1 MLKLLVKSG
10 PLAAQVFELRYGT
23 NRLGRGPANDFQI
36 GDPSV
41 STSHCEILV
50 EGSSI
55 LVRDLGSTNG
65 TFIDRAPIR
74 EARLRPGQTLHIG
87 SVELELDSP
96 RIVIPEI
103 AKSSQGLPQPSLLAD
118 GTPCCRNHA
127 EVRATLECSKCGQ
140 YFCEAC
146 VRELKRAGGVTLKF
160 CLECSGRCE
169 PIGARKSS
177 GAGSKSFAA
186 HVGGAFQYP
195 FKRDGLI
202 VLVAGT
208 VFFFVLNFAA
218 RFSFILAAFAGGY
231 LFAYLQKIIQSSAHG
246 DETLPGWPEFANLW
260 EDIGQ
265 PLFQWLA
272 ALAVS
277 FGPVILCL
285 YLLRSS
291 TAEMK
296 LLVLPLIFL
305 GLFYFPMA
313 VLGVA
318 MHDSV
323 TALNPVFVLHSIF
336 KISGPYIVACLVL
349 GGVIGVD
356 LAAESMIDFV
366 AVPIIPSVL
375 IGFVS
380 LYFLIVEARILGLL
394 YFVYRDRLQWF

>member
-1 MLKLLVKSG
+1 MLKLLIKSG
-10 PLAAQVFELRYGT
+10 PLATQTLELRYGT

-36 GDPSV
+36 VDPSV

-74 EARLRPGQTLHIG
+74 EGRLRPGQTLHIG
-87 SVELELDSP
+87 SVELELDTP

-103 AKSSQGLPQPSLLAD
+103 AKSSPGLPQPSLLPD
-118 GTPCCRNHA
+118 GTPCCLNHA
-127 EVRATLECSKCGQ
+127 ELRATLECSKCGQ

-146 VRELKRAGGVTLKF
+146 VRELKRAGGATLKF

-169 PIGARKSS
+169 PIGARKGS
-177 GAGSKSFAA
+177 GAGEKSFAA
-186 HVGGAFQYP
+186 HVGNAFQYP
-195 FKRDGLI
+195 FRRDGLI
-202 VLVAGT
+202 VLIAGT
-208 VFFFVLNFAA
+208 VFFFVLSFAA
-218 RFSFILAAFAGGY
+218 RFSFYLAAFAGGY
-231 LFAYLQKIIQSSAHG
+231 LFAYLQKIILSSAHG
-246 DETLPGWPEFANLW
+246 DEALPGWPEFTNLW

-265 PLFQWLA
+265 PLCQWLA

-277 FGPVILCL
+277 FGPAILCL

-291 TAEMK
+291 PAEMK

-305 GLFYFPMA
+305 GSFYFPMA

-323 TALNPVFVLHSIF
+323 TALNPVFVFHSIF
-336 KISGPYIVACLVL
+336 KIPGPYLVACLVL
-349 GGVIGVD
+349 GVVVGVD
-356 LAAESMIDFV
+356 LAAESMIGFV
-366 AVPIIPSVL
+366 TVPIIPGVL

-394 YFVYRDRLQWF
+394 YFAYRDRLQWF